1 MKRSK
6 LTALIIISL
15 AFNVAVLSVF
25 GFFLLHHGDNEP
37 EFGFHPD
44 KSCPGPRECR
54 HFAKKFGLHPERAD
68 SFAIEMNKFSGEE
81 RELED
86 RITKARFELME
97 ILRESQPEEK
107 ALMNKVGEISNLQGE
122 LEKILVKRL
131 LHVNSLLSKS
141 ERGRFHKLLQRR
153 MGMRRRSKTFLP
165 PHPETLREGGIE

>member
-25 GFFLLHHGDNEP
+25 GFFLLHHHDDEP
-37 EFGFHPD
+37 EFDFH
-44 KSCPGPRECR
+44 KGKTCPGPRGCR
-54 HFAKKFGLHPERAD
+54 HFARRFGLHPEKAD
-68 SFAIEMNKFSGEE
+68 SFAVEMNKFSGEE
-81 RELED
+81 KELED
-86 RITKARFELME
+86 IREARFELME
-97 ILRESQPEEK
+97 LLRESEPEEK

-141 ERGRFHKLLQRR
+141 ERGRFHKLLRRR
-153 MGMRRRSKTFLP
+153 MGMRRRPETFLP
-165 PHPETLREGGIE
+165 PHPEILREGGIE